1 MPYLHIAFDS
11 SVRASLR
18 QAFPDDRTLAF
29 WDDLSFGSIDSPDPR
44 RRAEAIERDFGFA
57 WQGVA
62 DQVAVWDTI
71 ETEIGAGATDCI
83 AWYSRRSVV
92 EFANFLAFNEWMGTR
107 PFRAVDLTDVEVPPA
122 HRTPTQPDRIP
133 VRAVGCLNAE
143 TIQRERLTERA
154 TTPSPE
160 QRAADRLLWDTLRA
174 ENAPIRIVRQGTLVS
189 AGIDVFDGMLRAFCP
204 PDWRGMA
211 YPPLRYRRPCGG
223 RRRSSSRSDPGLPPV
238 RLDRCGHHRRAR
250 RLHVRP
256 RHADQGTA
264 GHIGRAALPRPGR
277 GPATIDRPPD
287 HTLRQPQRA
296 ASSTKSARFAFA
308 PTAQPDEARMT

>member
-1 MPYLHIAFDS
+1 MSYLHIAFDPS
-11 SVRASLR
+11 ARASLR

-44 RRAEAIERDFGFA
+44 RRADSIERDFGFA

-62 DQVAVWDTI
+62 DQVAVWDAI

-122 HRTPTQPDRIP
+122 HRTPTQADRIP

-143 TIQRERLTERA
+143 TIQRERLTERT

-174 ENAPIRIVRQGTLVS
+174 ENAPIRIVRQATLVS

-211 YPPLRYRRPCGG
+211 YPAGCVIGAHAEDGIDQARDLILVSRLFALIDAGIIEGRGG
-223 RRRSSSRSDPGLPPV
+223 FTSV
-238 RLDRCGHHRRAR
+238 RDTQIR
-250 RLHVRP
+250 VRP
-256 RHADQGTA
+256 ATSGEPPSHALA
-264 GHIGRAALPRPGR
+264 GDPPRL
-277 GPATIDRPPD
+277 TDRPI
-287 HTLRQPQRA
+287 TL
-296 ASSTKSARFAFA
+296 
-308 PTAQPDEARMT
+308 